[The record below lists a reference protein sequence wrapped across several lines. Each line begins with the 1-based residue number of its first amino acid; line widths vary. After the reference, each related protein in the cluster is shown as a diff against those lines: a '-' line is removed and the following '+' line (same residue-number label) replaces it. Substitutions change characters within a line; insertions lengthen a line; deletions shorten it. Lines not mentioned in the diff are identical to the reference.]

1 MVEIEIQMKKI
12 TTFLIVACLSFSILG
27 AQELKENVSPVTLD
41 KSTLSGVGLEKI
53 DLKDEPEKDFYQK
66 RLYWGKEIGV
76 FVVGTETWTNTVT
89 NYPFDEFIY
98 MYNGEAIV
106 KPTEGTSQIFYSGD
120 YFFAPKGFQG
130 EWEVKG
136 NNQIHY
142 ELSVITTV
150 RADSA
155 QIIKNSSHRRFEK
168 SILSGNSVVLNDDV
182 YHEEV
187 LEKGA
192 ELTIKLIGEK
202 IGERPINETKKE
214 QLIHILSGQIKII
227 NAEANEYTYYSGDFF
242 VIPSGITGTWKN
254 DGHNLVKYISVEKT
268 QTDKS

>member
-1 MVEIEIQMKKI
+1 MKQL
-12 TTFLIVACLSFSILG
+12 TTLLFLTCLSFSVLE
-27 AQELKENVSPVTLD
+27 AQEAKENVSPISFD
-41 KSTLSGVGLEKI
+41 KSVLSGVGLEKI

-66 RLYWGKEIGV
+66 RLYWGKELGV
-76 FVVGTETWTNTVT
+76 FVVGTETWTNTIT

-98 MYNGEAIV
+98 MYNGEALV
-106 KPTEGTSQIFYSGD
+106 KPMVGNSQIFYSGE

-150 RADSA
+150 RADSSKV
-155 QIIKNSSHRRFEK
+155 IKNSSHKRFKK
-168 SILSGNSVVLNDDV
+168 SILSGNSIHLNQDGF
-182 YHEEV
+182 YEEV

-202 IGERPINETKKE
+202 LGERPIRTTEKE
-214 QLIHILSGQIKII
+214 QMIHILAGQVNIT
-227 NAEANEYTYYSGDFF
+227 NVGAEQFTYYAGDFF
-242 VIPSGITGTWKN
+242 LIPRGLSGTWKN
-254 DGHNLVKYISVEKT
+254 DGHNLVKYLSVE
-268 QTDKS
+268 QTSANATL